1 MVQIA
6 ESVKK
11 IELVH
16 KLTVRQMYQNMVKS
30 GFISDGHMH
39 PGPDM
44 ARYENWPDFS
54 RGRISAGLDMIS
66 GETLMNT

>member
-39 PGPDM
+39 PGPDN
-44 ARYENWPDFS
+44 ENWPDFS